1 MQPHVRLKAG
11 LTDTC
16 HEGIVTKVFEVDHVV
31 PQGKGG
37 TDHIGNLQLLC
48 SHCNRIKGD
57 KTQEYLM
64 TQLKETTSA
73 TRA

>member
-1 MQPHVRLKAG
+1 M
-11 LTDTC
+11 
-16 HEGIVTKVFEVDHVV
+16 V

-57 KTQEYLM
+57 RTQEYLM

-73 TRA
+73 TRDEA